1 MKNIIENEVGAILT
15 DILDDYKKGRAV
27 DKMDIYNQPDKTEIM
42 DILDR
47 LFSIVYPGFFR
58 DKTHKIYNIEPVSYT
73 HLLDFRLSYPLI
85 PIMSI
90 GIVGIIFL
98 SFYGTM
104 ERLNFA

>member
-47 LFSIVYPGFFR
+47 LFSIVSPGFFHDIR
-58 DKTHKIYNIEPVSYT
+58 SVHFFHALLQQKSDVHSSHHPDYEYMHHRLPPVPF
-73 HLLDFRLSYPLI
+73 LLSQ
-85 PIMSI
+85 S
-90 GIVGIIFL
+90 
-98 SFYGTM
+98 
-104 ERLNFA
+104 